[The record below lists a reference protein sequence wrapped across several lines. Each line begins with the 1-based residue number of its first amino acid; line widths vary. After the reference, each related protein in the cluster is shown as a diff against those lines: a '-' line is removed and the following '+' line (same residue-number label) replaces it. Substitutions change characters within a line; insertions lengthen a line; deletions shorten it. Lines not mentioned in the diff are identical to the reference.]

1 MKISLKNVS
10 VSFPIFDAKHR
21 SFKKSLL
28 RAATGGTLKH
38 KDSGITTVDAL
49 KNISFDIQAGER
61 VSLVGH
67 NGSGKTT
74 LLRVLAGVYFPSQGD
89 ISVEGKITSLLDSQ
103 LGMDGEATGIENIRM
118 RGLFLGMLPDEIDK
132 IIDEVIEFSELGDF
146 INLPV
151 RTYSSGMVLRLAF
164 SITTCVKPE
173 ILLMDEWMS
182 VGDEQFKQK
191 AEKRLTDFVE
201 SAGILVFA
209 THDHDLAKRLC
220 NRHIYLEHGV
230 QVEPTV

>member
-38 KDSGITTVDAL
+38 KDCGITTVDAL

>member
-220 NRHIYLEHGV
+220 NRHIYLEHGR
-230 QVEPTV
+230 QITSQ